1 MKIRYMSDLHLE
13 GTAMGIGNPEGHD
26 VLVLAGDIGVQ
37 GCDKEFMRRAK
48 GMFPHVLR
56 VLGNH
61 EYYRGDFIETVRI
74 YEALCASAGVTL
86 LHRQQVHIGGVQF
99 IGATM
104 WTDFRNG
111 NALDMLRA
119 SQFMRD
125 YEVIKI
131 NGRRLSPEDTLREHY
146 KDVTYLRSTLSNPA
160 WTDKRVVITHHCP
173 GVQYTA
179 PWYQSTPET
188 SAFVSDQPR
197 LVSKANVW
205 IFGHTH
211 YNIYTTTE
219 SGTRVVSNQRG
230 YRHEYANI
238 GFDPYA
244 HIEL

>member
-13 GTAMGIGNPEGHD
+13 GTAMDIDNPDGHD
-26 VLVLAGDIGVQ
+26 VLVLAGDIGVR
-37 GCDKEFMRRAK
+37 GCDKEFMKRAK
-48 GMFPHVLR
+48 GVFPHVLR

-61 EYYRGDFIETVRI
+61 EYYRWDFISTVQL
-74 YEALCASAGVTL
+74 YEELCASVGVTM
-86 LHRQQVHIGGVQF
+86 LHRQQIQIDDVRF

-111 NALDMLRA
+111 NAMDMLRA
-119 SQFMRD
+119 AQIMRD
-125 YEVIKI
+125 YEVIRV
-131 NGRRLSPEDTLREHY
+131 NDRPLLPEDTLREHY
-146 KDVTYLRSTLSNPA
+146 KDVAYLRESLCNPLITA
-160 WTDKRVVITHHCP
+160 KRVVITHHCP

-179 PWYQSTPET
+179 PWYQNTPET
-188 SAFVSDQPR
+188 SAFVSDQPW
-197 LVSKANVW
+197 LVNKADVW

-211 YNIYTTTE
+211 YNIDTTTE

-230 YRHEYANI
+230 YRHEFANI